1 MKSLFTLVI
10 TLSISVLYT
19 GCASAPTNQE
29 IQNAN
34 YGRAVNASDC
44 ISVAKNFVANLMK
57 DPNSA
62 QFSDV
67 KCYQGWEGNVPIAGV
82 TTTYGYRFEG
92 RVNAKNLFGA
102 YVGYTPFTGIV
113 RDDGLGARV
122 VRYCLVDTADEYGL
136 CLPRMV
142 P

>member
-1 MKSLFTLVI
+1 MVEQ
-10 TLSISVLYT
+10 
-19 GCASAPTNQE
+19 SAPVIVLALQ
-29 IQNAN
+29 
-34 YGRAVNASDC
+34 
-44 ISVAKNFVANLMK
+44 KNFIANLMK

-102 YVGYTPFTGIV
+102 YVGVIHHSAGLSG
-113 RDDGLGARV
+113 DDGLGARV

>member
-1 MKSLFTLVI
+1 MKLFFTLVVL
-10 TLSISVLYT
+10 LSTSALFS

-34 YGRAVNASDC
+34 YGRSVSASAC
-44 ISVAKNFVANLMK
+44 ISVAKTFIANLMK
-57 DPNSA
+57 DPGSA

-82 TTTYGYRFEG
+82 TATYGYRFEG
-92 RVNAKNLFGA
+92 RVNAKNLYGA
-102 YVGYTPFTGIV
+102 YVGYTPFSGIV

-122 VRYCLVDTADEYGL
+122 IRYCLVDTADEYGL